1 MNGIEKITGRIAAD
15 AQAEA
20 ERVLSHAREEA
31 AQIAAKY
38 KSQADAESADLAAKN
53 AKAAVER
60 EERLVSVAQMEAR
73 KVLLS
78 AKQEMVE
85 KAYQLALEKLCA
97 VMESPA

>member
-20 ERVLSHAREEA
+20 ERVLSSAREEA
-31 AQIAAKY
+31 AQITAKY

-85 KAYQLALEKLCA
+85 
-97 VMESPA
+97 